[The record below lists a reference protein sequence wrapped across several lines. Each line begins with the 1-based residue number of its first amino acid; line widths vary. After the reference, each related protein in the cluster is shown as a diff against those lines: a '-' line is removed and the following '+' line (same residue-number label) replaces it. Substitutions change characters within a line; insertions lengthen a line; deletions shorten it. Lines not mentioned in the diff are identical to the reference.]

1 MEGKI
6 CEQSDL
12 IVAHFMERSDANLAG
27 NVHGG
32 VIMKHIDSLAGMVA
46 FRHTKDNVVT
56 ASVDRL
62 DFHGPVF
69 IGNLLR
75 LKGRVNLV
83 GRTSMEV
90 GVRVEAEDMAT
101 DEVRHIAS
109 AYLTLVALDENGRP
123 KQVPPLIITG
133 EDGQRRS
140 REAAERRRIRL
151 EEKRRERT
159 G

>member
-1 MEGKI
+1 MKGKTS
-6 CEQSDL
+6 EQSAL
-12 IVAHFMERSDANLAG
+12 CVAHVMELPDANFAG

-32 VIMKHIDSLAGMVA
+32 IIMKHIDSLAGMVA
-46 FRHTKDNVVT
+46 FRHTKTNVVT

-75 LKGRVNLV
+75 LKGCVNMV

-109 AYLTLVALDENGRP
+109 AYLTLVSLDENGKP
-123 KQVPPLIITG
+123 KEVPPLIITG
-133 EDGQRRS
+133 EEKERRNV
-140 REAAERRRIRL
+140 EAAARRKTRF
-151 EEKRRERT
+151 EEKRKEKA
-159 G
+159 